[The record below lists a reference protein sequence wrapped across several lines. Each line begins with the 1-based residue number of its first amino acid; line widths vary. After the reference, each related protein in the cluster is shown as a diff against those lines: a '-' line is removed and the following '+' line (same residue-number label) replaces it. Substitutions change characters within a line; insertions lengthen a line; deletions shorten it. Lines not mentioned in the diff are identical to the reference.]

1 MELEVNQEAECV
13 KEIVLVLR
21 GASWSRQLEEVD
33 ILLVTEAER
42 AEGILDF
49 LHLECN
55 PAINFRRGSWDVD
68 VHSDSQMVDGINVD
82 AG

>member
-1 MELEVNQEAECV
+1 MDLRVNQEAERSQLIKTV
-13 KEIVLVLR
+13 VIDDELSKE
-21 GASWSRQLEEVD
+21 EEVD
-33 ILLVTEAER
+33 ILLVSEAER
-42 AEGILDF
+42 TEGIMDF

-55 PAINFRRGSWDVD
+55 PTINFRRGSWDVD